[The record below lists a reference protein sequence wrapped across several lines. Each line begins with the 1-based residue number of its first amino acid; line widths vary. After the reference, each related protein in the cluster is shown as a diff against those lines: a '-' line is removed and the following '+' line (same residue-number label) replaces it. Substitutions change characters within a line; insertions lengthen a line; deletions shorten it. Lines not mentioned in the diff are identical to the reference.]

1 MRSGRKAAY
10 NEHRKM
16 RETDNMCGIIGYT
29 GKDNAEKIML
39 DALELLEYRGYDSA
53 GIALLNKGRTQIL
66 KRAGRVKE
74 LRELCARER
83 PLGQC
88 GIGHTRWATHGGVCD
103 ENAHPHRFGK
113 ITLIH
118 NGIIENYRELIEKYS
133 LEGKLKSETDSE
145 VVAAVVEHFYQGDPY
160 SAIRRTVLK
169 LKGTFALAILF
180 DDQEDKIFAVRNVSP
195 IVAAVTKDGTILASD
210 VTAIAPFT
218 SDYFVLPE
226 FHVACLTRD
235 NIEMFDLSGDHVEIQ
250 WLKMDW
256 DVSRSG
262 KGGYPFYMEKEIMEQ
277 PQVIR
282 ETIMP
287 RIKDGNPD
295 FSQEGIPDEML
306 RACKRI
312 CVIACGTAMHAG
324 LVGKSLI
331 QAMIGIHVDV
341 VMASEFMYND
351 PVVNKDTLVV
361 AISQSGETIDTLEA
375 LKFARKCGSPSI
387 SIVNVRGASI
397 ARASEYVIYT
407 NAGPEIAV
415 ASTKAYTTQLAVLY
429 LLTARMAMA
438 RKLWQEE
445 ELSDFMKE
453 LQRVPQVM
461 ERILET
467 KEEIHRLAGT
477 ILNARDVFMIGRGL
491 DYSIL
496 LEGSLKLKEVSYIHS
511 EAYAS
516 GELKHGTIALITE
529 DTPVI
534 AVVTQEKLKSKE
546 LSNIREVQSRG
557 ARVLL
562 LIKENETMDEK
573 GQWSCVYRLP
583 RMADPFMVMPASIV
597 LQMIAYYVSLDKG
610 LDVDKPRNLA
620 KVVTVE

>member
-1 MRSGRKAAY
+1 
-10 NEHRKM
+10 
-16 RETDNMCGIIGYT
+16 MCGIIGYT
-29 GKDNAEKIML
+29 GKEDAKEIML

-53 GIALLNKGRTQIL
+53 GIALLNENGTQIV
-66 KRAGRVKE
+66 KRAGRVKD
-74 LRELCARER
+74 LRNLCKEKK
-83 PLGQC
+83 PVGCC

-103 ENAHPHRFGK
+103 ENAHPHRFGR

-118 NGIIENYRELIEKYS
+118 NGIIENYRELTEKYA
-133 LEGKLKSETDSE
+133 LEGKLASETDSE
-145 VVAAVVEHFYQGDPY
+145 VVAAVLEHFYEGDPY
-160 SAIRRTVLK
+160 SAIRKTVLK

-180 DDQEDKIFAVRNVSP
+180 DDQPGKIYAVRNVSP
-195 IVAAVTKDGTILASD
+195 IVAAVTEDGAMLSSD
-210 VTAIAPFT
+210 VAAIVPFT
-218 SDYFVLPE
+218 TDYFVVPE
-226 FHVACLTRD
+226 FHVICLSTD
-235 NIEMFDLSGDHVEIQ
+235 GIEMFDLSGDKAEIE
-250 WLKMDW
+250 WLKVDW

-277 PQVIR
+277 PQVIK
-282 ETIMP
+282 ETVLP
-287 RIKDGNPD
+287 RIRDGKPD
-295 FSQEGIPDEML
+295 FSKEGIPDEIL
-306 RACKRI
+306 RDCKRI

-331 QAMIGIHVDV
+331 QSMIGIHVDV

-351 PVVNKDTLVV
+351 PVVDKDTLVI

-387 SIVNVRGASI
+387 SIVNVKGASI

-429 LLTARMAMA
+429 LITARMAVA
-438 RKLWQEE
+438 RKLWSEE
-445 ELSDFMKE
+445 QLTAFIDELC
-453 LQRVPQVM
+453 RVPEVM
-461 ERILET
+461 ESVLAK
-467 KEEIHRLAGT
+467 KEEIHRLTGA
-477 ILNARDVFMIGRGL
+477 ILNAKDVFMIGRGL

-496 LEGSLKLKEVSYIHS
+496 LEGSLKLKEISYIHS

-546 LSNIREVQSRG
+546 FSNIREVQSRG

-562 LIKENETMDEK
+562 LVKENEELEES
-573 GQWSCVYRLP
+573 GQWSSVFRLP
-583 RMADPFMVMPASIV
+583 VMEDPFMVMPTSVA
-597 LQMIAYYVSLDKG
+597 LQLIAYYVSLDKG

>member
-1 MRSGRKAAY
+1 
-10 NEHRKM
+10 
-16 RETDNMCGIIGYT
+16 MCGIIGYT
-29 GKDNAEKIML
+29 GKSNAKEIML

-53 GIALLNKGRTQIL
+53 GIALLGEKGTNIY
-66 KRAGRVKE
+66 KRAGRVKD
-74 LRELCARER
+74 LRELCAKKNPE
-83 PLGQC
+83 GSC

-103 ENAHPHRFGK
+103 ENAHPHQFGR

-118 NGIIENYRELIEKYS
+118 NGIIENYRELTEKYK
-133 LEGKLKSETDSE
+133 LEGKLASETDSE
-145 VVAAVVEHFYQGDPY
+145 VVAAVLEHFYNGDPY
-160 SAIRRTVLK
+160 SAIRKTVLK

-180 DDQEDKIFAVRNVSP
+180 DDQPGKIYAVRNVSP
-195 IVAAVTKDGTILASD
+195 IVAALTRDGAILSSD
-210 VTAIAPFT
+210 VAAIVPFT
-218 SDYFVLPE
+218 NDYFVMPE
-226 FHVACLTRD
+226 FHVVCLSAE
-235 NIEMFDLSGDHVEIQ
+235 NIEMFDLSGDKAEIE
-250 WLKMDW
+250 WLKVDW
-256 DVSRSG
+256 DVSRSS
-262 KGGYPFYMEKEIMEQ
+262 KGGYPFFMEKEIMEQ
-277 PQVIR
+277 PQVIE
-282 ETIMP
+282 ETILP
-287 RIKDGNPD
+287 RIKNGKPD
-295 FSQEGIPDEML
+295 FSEEGIPDRIL
-306 RACKRI
+306 SDCKRI

-351 PVVNKDTLVV
+351 PVVDKNTLVI

-387 SIVNVRGASI
+387 SIVNVKGASI

-429 LLTARMAMA
+429 LITARMAMA
-438 RKLWQEE
+438 RGLWSEQ
-445 ELSDFMKE
+445 ELSDYVKE
-453 LQRVPQVM
+453 LFRVPKVM
-461 ERILET
+461 EEVLAQ

-477 ILNARDVFMIGRGL
+477 ILNAKDVFMIGRGL

-529 DTPVI
+529 DTPVV

-562 LIKENETMDEK
+562 LIKENEALEDDERFAN
-573 GQWSCVYRLP
+573 VFRLP
-583 RMADPFMVMPASIV
+583 VMADAFMVMPASVV
-597 LQMIAYYVSLDKG
+597 LQLIAYFVSLDKG

>member
-1 MRSGRKAAY
+1 
-10 NEHRKM
+10 
-16 RETDNMCGIIGYT
+16 MCGIIGYT
-29 GKDNAEKIML
+29 GKSDAKEIML

-53 GIALLNKGRTQIL
+53 GIALLGDEGTKIY
-66 KRAGRVKE
+66 KRAGRVKD
-74 LRELCARER
+74 LRELCAKRN
-83 PLGQC
+83 PKGNC

-103 ENAHPHRFGK
+103 ENAHPHRFGR

-118 NGIIENYRELIEKYS
+118 NGIIENYRELTEKYG
-133 LEGKLKSETDSE
+133 LEGKLASETDSE
-145 VVAAVVEHFYQGDPY
+145 VVAAVLEHFYNGDPY

-180 DDQEDKIFAVRNVSP
+180 DDQPGKIYAVRNVSP
-195 IVAAVTKDGTILASD
+195 IVAAATRDGAILSSD
-210 VTAIAPFT
+210 VAAIVPFT
-218 SDYFVLPE
+218 TDYFVMPE
-226 FHVACLTRD
+226 FHVVCLSAD
-235 NIEMFDLSGDHVEIQ
+235 GIGMFDLSGDKAEIE
-250 WLKMDW
+250 WLKVDW
-256 DVSRSG
+256 DVSRSS
-262 KGGYPFYMEKEIMEQ
+262 KGGYPFFMEKEIMEQ
-277 PQVIR
+277 PQVIE
-282 ETIMP
+282 ETILP
-287 RIKDGNPD
+287 RIKNGKPD
-295 FSQEGIPDEML
+295 FSEEGIPDQIL
-306 RACKRI
+306 SDCKRI

-351 PVVNKDTLVV
+351 PVVDKETLVI

-387 SIVNVRGASI
+387 SIVNVKGASI

-429 LLTARMAMA
+429 LITARMAMA
-438 RKLWQEE
+438 RGLWSEQ
-445 ELSDFMKE
+445 ELSDYVKE
-453 LQRVPQVM
+453 LSRVPKMM
-461 ERILET
+461 EEVLTR

-477 ILNARDVFMIGRGL
+477 ILNAKDVFMIGRGL

-529 DTPVI
+529 DTPVV
-534 AVVTQEKLKSKE
+534 AVVTQDKLKSKE

-562 LIKENETMDEK
+562 LIKENEVLEDDERFAN
-573 GQWSCVYRLP
+573 VFRLP
-583 RMADPFMVMPASIV
+583 VMEDAFMVMPASVV
-597 LQMIAYYVSLDKG
+597 LQLIAYFVSLDKG

>member
-1 MRSGRKAAY
+1 
-10 NEHRKM
+10 
-16 RETDNMCGIIGYT
+16 MCGIIGYT
-29 GKDNAEKIML
+29 GKGNAGKIML

-53 GIALLNKGRTQIL
+53 GIALLDGGKTQIV

-74 LRELCARER
+74 LRGLYEELKPA
-83 PLGQC
+83 GQC
-88 GIGHTRWATHGGVCD
+88 GIGHTRWATHGGVSN
-103 ENAHPHRFGK
+103 ENAHPHKFGK

-118 NGIIENYRELIEKYS
+118 NGIIENYKELTEKYG
-133 LEGKLKSETDSE
+133 LEGSLASETDSE
-145 VVAAVVEHFYQGDPY
+145 VVAAVLEHFYTGDPY

-180 DDQEDKIFAVRNVSP
+180 EDQPDKIFAVRNVSP
-195 IVAAVTKDGTILASD
+195 IVAAVTEKGAMLSSD
-210 VTAIAPFT
+210 VAAIVPFT
-218 SDYFVLPE
+218 TDYFVVPE
-226 FHVACLTRD
+226 FHVICLSPQGID
-235 NIEMFDLSGDHVEIQ
+235 MFDLSGDRAEIE
-250 WLKMDW
+250 WLKVDW

-277 PQVIR
+277 PQVIA
-282 ETIMP
+282 ETILP
-287 RIKDGNPD
+287 RIKDGKPD
-295 FSQEGIPDEML
+295 FSEEGIPDQIL
-306 RACKRI
+306 KDCKRI

-351 PVVNKDTLVV
+351 PVVNKDTLVI

-387 SIVNVRGASI
+387 SVVNVKGASI

-429 LLTARMAMA
+429 LITARMAMA
-438 RKLWQEE
+438 RGLWEE
-445 ELSDFMKE
+445 ERLLSFMNE
-453 LQRVPQVM
+453 LQRVPQV
-461 ERILET
+461 IAKVLDT
-467 KEEIHRLAGT
+467 KEEIHRLAGV
-477 ILNARDVFMIGRGL
+477 ILNAQDVFMIGRGL

-529 DTPVI
+529 DTPVV
-534 AVVTQEKLKSKE
+534 AVVTQDKLKSKE

-557 ARVLL
+557 ARVVL
-562 LIKENETMDEK
+562 LIKENETLDE
-573 GQWSCVYRLP
+573 GEQWSCVYRLP
-583 RMADPFMVMPASIV
+583 KMDDPFMVMPASIV
-597 LQMIAYYVSLDKG
+597 LQLIAYFVSLDKG

>member
-1 MRSGRKAAY
+1 
-10 NEHRKM
+10 
-16 RETDNMCGIIGYT
+16 MCGIIGYT
-29 GKDNAEKIML
+29 GKGNAGKIML

-53 GIALLNKGRTQIL
+53 GIALLDGGKTQIV
-66 KRAGRVKE
+66 KRAGRVKDLRGLYEE
-74 LRELCARER
+74 LKPA
-83 PLGQC
+83 GQC
-88 GIGHTRWATHGGVCD
+88 GIGHTRWATHGGVSN
-103 ENAHPHRFGK
+103 ENAHPHKFGK

-118 NGIIENYRELIEKYS
+118 NGIIENYKELTEKYG
-133 LEGKLKSETDSE
+133 LEGSLASETDSE
-145 VVAAVVEHFYQGDPY
+145 VVAAVLEHFYTGDPY

-180 DDQEDKIFAVRNVSP
+180 EDQPDKIFAVRNVSP
-195 IVAAVTKDGTILASD
+195 IVAAVTEKGAMLSSD
-210 VTAIAPFT
+210 VAAIVPFT
-218 SDYFVLPE
+218 TDYFVVPE
-226 FHVACLTRD
+226 FHVICLSPQGID
-235 NIEMFDLSGDHVEIQ
+235 MFDLSGDRAEIE
-250 WLKMDW
+250 WLKVDW

-277 PQVIR
+277 PQVIA
-282 ETIMP
+282 ETILP
-287 RIKDGNPD
+287 RIKDGKPD
-295 FSQEGIPDEML
+295 FSEEGIPDQIL
-306 RACKRI
+306 KDCKRI

-351 PVVNKDTLVV
+351 PVVNKDTLVI

-387 SIVNVRGASI
+387 SVVNVKGASI

-429 LLTARMAMA
+429 LITARMAMA
-438 RKLWQEE
+438 RGLWGEE
-445 ELSDFMKE
+445 RLLSFMNE

-461 ERILET
+461 AKVLDT
-467 KEEIHRLAGT
+467 KEEIHRLAGV
-477 ILNARDVFMIGRGL
+477 ILNAQDVFMIGRGL

-529 DTPVI
+529 DTPVV
-534 AVVTQEKLKSKE
+534 AVVTQDKLKSKE

-557 ARVLL
+557 ARVVL
-562 LIKENETMDEK
+562 LIKENETLDE
-573 GQWSCVYRLP
+573 GEQWSCVYRLP
-583 RMADPFMVMPASIV
+583 KMDDPFMVMPASIV
-597 LQMIAYYVSLDKG
+597 LQLIAYFVSLDKG